1 MNLICL
7 LYTISAFCNGV
18 NLAAYSDNLSY
29 DAAEID
35 TFPSPTMLAALYS
48 TSQVPYDFDK
58 TSTDCEV
65 TLRTNVKATC
75 CGVCENVEVCDT
87 VTSTVDAVVALYSAL
102 NLAAAMSETYAPTLA
117 TAS

>member
-7 LYTISAFCNGV
+7 LYTISAFYNGV
-18 NLAAYSDNLSY
+18 NLAACSDNLSY

-65 TLRTNVKATC
+65 TLRINVTARC
-75 CGVCENVEVCDT
+75 DGACESVEVREA
-87 VTSTVDAVVALYSAL
+87 VTSTIDAVVLLYSTL
-102 NLAAAMSETYAPTLA
+102 NLAAETLLPGAGGRLA
-117 TAS
+117 